1 MDKDLSNIARSLV
14 FVYSGYNWV
23 LACRMLEIYFP
34 GLRAPPQIR
43 RVRPACAPPK
53 FGGFWSCSSCSS
65 YVQATRGQTK
75 PVEKPWAMES
85 KGKARANDDGVEAN
99 LPPSQQTYPV
109 WEMTVE
115 TRADDLKTIFEA
127 VQARAHRL
135 LERLRN
141 GGTEDPLRC
150 MCYFACRIDQLHL
163 TSSVEELS
171 SSTEGIVVLPEL
183 PKAPPQKMRLHIVLI
198 MDGTGRLKSSVK
210 RSMQNLLK
218 GAHNVPVRLDPF
230 AAALLNTLRP
240 QTFAWALAMQ
250 RNSSQTHVDWV
261 DTEVSCLKTYLTR
274 RESAEG
280 TTPPSEKV
288 SLGIDLLGPKRPAPP
303 QPPMPPMK
311 MLKGPAGE
319 CPSEP
324 SEPQEPSRGPDPNMV
339 RACAM
344 FVAQKGE
351 VTQEQAEAA
360 LKQLLL
366 DLHDTT
372 EELHKA
378 KLELSFYKQRDALHS
393 QVHMLSFSHLTRV
406 LCHSSH
412 VCLSFCCL
420 LCGADNDTSGLDNG
434 YTPSTTPRP

>member
-1 MDKDLSNIARSLV
+1 
-14 FVYSGYNWV
+14 
-23 LACRMLEIYFP
+23 
-34 GLRAPPQIR
+34 
-43 RVRPACAPPK
+43 
-53 FGGFWSCSSCSS
+53 
-65 YVQATRGQTK
+65 
-75 PVEKPWAMES
+75 MES
-85 KGKARANDDGVEAN
+85 KGKARANDDHGVEAN

-127 VQARAHRL
+127 VQARAQHL

-261 DTEVSCLKTYLTR
+261 DTEVSCLVEDFTWQK
-274 RESAEG
+274 E
-280 TTPPSEKV
+280 
-288 SLGIDLLGPKRPAPP
+288 
-303 QPPMPPMK
+303 
-311 MLKGPAGE
+311 
-319 CPSEP
+319 
-324 SEPQEPSRGPDPNMV
+324 RG
-339 RACAM
+339 
-344 FVAQKGE
+344 G
-351 VTQEQAEAA
+351 
-360 LKQLLL
+360 
-366 DLHDTT
+366 
-372 EELHKA
+372 
-378 KLELSFYKQRDALHS
+378 
-393 QVHMLSFSHLTRV
+393 
-406 LCHSSH
+406 
-412 VCLSFCCL
+412 
-420 LCGADNDTSGLDNG
+420 
-434 YTPSTTPRP
+434 